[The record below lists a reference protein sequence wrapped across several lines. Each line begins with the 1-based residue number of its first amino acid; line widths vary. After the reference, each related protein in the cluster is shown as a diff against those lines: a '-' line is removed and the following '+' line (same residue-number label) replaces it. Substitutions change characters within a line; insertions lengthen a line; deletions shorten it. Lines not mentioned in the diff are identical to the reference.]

1 MSTLEHLSDTALVAR
16 MARGDDQAFGAF
28 YTRVGHLGYGL
39 AIEIARDP
47 EIAQEIVC
55 AAFVEIWQRAADAE
69 SRVDPRGQLVHTIHR
84 RAVEFA
90 RASGQP
96 DRSEGLG
103 VTQSRWVTRESQSV
117 RDLRHQLP
125 ELDREAL
132 ELAYY
137 SGYTRH
143 QIAAGLDISVEV
155 VTSRLSDGLNRL
167 GELQREA
174 APNRE
179 EEGRERLERLV
190 LTCRR
195 RP

>member
-1 MSTLEHLSDTALVAR
+1 

-39 AIEIARDP
+39 AIEIARDS

-69 SRVDPRGQLVHTIHR
+69 SRVDPRGQLVQAIHR

-117 RDLRHQLP
+117 RDLLHQLP